1 MGIAEAMIAWH
12 NSLPT
17 CPALLGQAKQLGLKL
32 LQKHVRG
39 NSLVLASGSEEAA
52 PCHGQDKATFSKL
65 ALKIEGL
72 EP

>member
-17 CPALLGQAKQLGLKL
+17 CPALLGQVKQLGLKL

-39 NSLVLASGSEEAA
+39 NSLVPASGSKEEQA
-52 PCHGQDKATFSKL
+52 CT
-65 ALKIEGL
+65 
-72 EP
+72 